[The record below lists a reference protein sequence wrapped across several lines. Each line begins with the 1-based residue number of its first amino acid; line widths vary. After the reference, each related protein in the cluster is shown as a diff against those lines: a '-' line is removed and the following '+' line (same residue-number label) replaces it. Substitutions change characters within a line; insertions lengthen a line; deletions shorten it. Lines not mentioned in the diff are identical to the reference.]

1 MFHEDSLGQ
10 IICEQRSMIDDLD
23 RTLKELLVRELPSSL
38 VKPDSISFD
47 TPDNEFVTRK
57 LQPPA
62 INLFLYDMREN
73 QELRNNEW
81 SIERQ
86 TNGTATK
93 QRPTIR
99 VDCSYLITA
108 WCSDG
113 QQSYLDE
120 HLLLGE
126 VMKVLLRHPTIPAEV
141 LQGSLKGQEPPLRTA
156 ALRPSPMQST
166 TEFWQAMGGK
176 PKATLNYT
184 VTIAVTAHEAIET
197 VPLVIDKRI

>member
-1 MFHEDSLGQ
+1 
-10 IICEQRSMIDDLD
+10 MIDDLD
-23 RTLKELLVRELPSSL
+23 RTLKELLVRELPPLL
-38 VKPDSISFD
+38 VNPDNISFD

-62 INLFLYDMREN
+62 INLFLYDVREN

-93 QRPTIR
+93 QRPAIR

-108 WCSDG
+108 WCSNVL
-113 QQSYLDE
+113 QQPQLDE
-120 HLLLGE
+120 HRLLGE

-141 LQGSLKGQEPPLRTA
+141 LQRSLEGQEPPLRTA

-184 VTIAVTAHEAIET
+184 VTIAVTADEAIET
-197 VPLVIDKRI
+197 VPLVVDKRI